1 MEYQSYKKQ
10 HEEYLSNNTGSSF
23 IQVYLLLLLAPASVF
38 FHRSL
43 ANQIQHS
50 SQWIRF
56 LFDFTVITFPLLI
69 CFCFPMLTLW
79 IISFLVLFPFAINSF
94 LKRRGE
100 TTKQKSVW
108 GLESLQGKRKSFVD
122 EYRGSML
129 VSTFIAI
136 LLVDFTIFPKYLAKT
151 ETYGTSLMDVGVGS
165 FLFASSLTSKQT
177 LAVNSRLKTIQKTL
191 SSTSPLLIVGFIRL
205 LGVKATDYQEH
216 VSEYGVH
223 WNFFFTLASVSILF
237 SLLQIVKH
245 EINIVLGIFML
256 IAYQFSLSKFG
267 LSSYLQ
273 NNDRSNLLNQNKEGI
288 FSLFG
293 YTALFLFGREI
304 GRAIFSNKE
313 RDLANWK
320 WMSVK
325 MGLGSCITLL
335 LGLLSHYYIEQ
346 TSRRMVNMA
355 YVLTTLSMNLLL
367 LSCLLL
373 ISICT
378 PSTGEQPPF

>member
-1 MEYQSYKKQ
+1 
-10 HEEYLSNNTGSSF
+10 
-23 IQVYLLLLLAPASVF
+23 
-38 FHRSL
+38 
-43 ANQIQHS
+43 
-50 SQWIRF
+50 
-56 LFDFTVITFPLLI
+56 
-69 CFCFPMLTLW
+69 
-79 IISFLVLFPFAINSF
+79 
-94 LKRRGE
+94 
-100 TTKQKSVW
+100 
-108 GLESLQGKRKSFVD
+108 
-122 EYRGSML
+122 
-129 VSTFIAI
+129 
-136 LLVDFTIFPKYLAKT
+136 
-151 ETYGTSLMDVGVGS
+151 MDVGVGS

-378 PSTGEQPPF
+378 PSTENVVLVSINHNGLAMFMLANLLTGAINLSIKTLYCGSLLSFSINLAYIFLLCGVAVVLYRKRILIKFW